1 MTKIFK
7 NLKKRDLLYILLI
20 LAFVVFEVWMELTM
34 PDYTSKLSQSVT
46 GGNVSMSD
54 VLTNGGMMLLCALG
68 SMVAAGISGLL
79 AAMVAANFSKTLRY
93 MLFGK
98 VTDFSDTEMNR
109 FSTPSLITR
118 TTNDVVQIQMFTA
131 MGLKALIKAPILA
144 IWAIC
149 KISTTNMQWTSAILI
164 TVVVMV
170 VAICMLVAVCYP
182 KFRKVQKLTDN
193 LNDVTRENISGVR
206 VIRAFNA
213 EDYQNK
219 RFGKVND
226 DVTKN
231 HLFTA
236 RSMGALMPIMFLCM
250 NGLSLAIYWIGAYL
264 INDAASIPEKDT
276 LIGNM
281 TAFTQYALQVV
292 MAFMLLVAI
301 AILLPRVMVSAKRI
315 QEVLDTDPVIRFGG
329 KGEDKADMSGELEF
343 KNVSFVYGKGEA
355 GIENISFKV
364 NKGETLAIIGA
375 TGSGK
380 TTIVNLIPRFYDVTG
395 GQILLDGVDIREF
408 SKEALEDRISI
419 APQKAILFKGDV
431 KSNITYGSKEE
442 VSDDDPRI
450 KQALAISKADF
461 VNELP
466 DGIHAPV
473 AQGGTN
479 FSGGQKQRLSI
490 ARAVYKDAEIVIFD
504 DTFSAL
510 DYKTD
515 MLVRKSLKEQ
525 LIDTTVILVAQRIG
539 TIKQAD
545 KIIVLEDGRIAG
557 MGKHDEL
564 LQTCP
569 LYKEIA
575 LSQLSKE
582 EL

>member
-1 MTKIFK
+1 MVRLFR

-20 LAFVVFEVWMELTM
+20 LALVVFEVWLDLTM
-34 PDYTSKLSQSVT
+34 PDYTAKLSESVT
-46 GGNVSMSD
+46 GGSVSMHD

-68 SMVAAGISGLL
+68 SMLAAGFSGLL

-93 MLFGK
+93 KLFGK
-98 VTDFSDTEMNR
+98 VTSFSDAEMNR

-118 TTNDVVQIQMFTA
+118 TTNDVVQLQMFMA
-131 MGLKALIKAPILA
+131 MGLKVVLKAPILA
-144 IWAIC
+144 VWAIC
-149 KISTTNMQWTSAILI
+149 KISATNVQWTTAVLI
-164 TVVVMV
+164 TVVIL
-170 VAICMLVAVCYP
+170 VATICILVAVCYP
-182 KFRKVQKLTDN
+182 KFRKVQKLTDD
-193 LNDVTRENISGVR
+193 LNNVTRENISGVR

-213 EDYQNK
+213 EDYQDQ
-219 RFGKVND
+219 RFGRVND
-226 DVTKN
+226 EVTRN
-231 HLFTA
+231 QLFTA
-236 RSMGALMPIMFLCM
+236 RSMGILMPVMFLCM

-264 INDAASIPEKDT
+264 INGAASIPEKVT

-301 AILLPRVMVSAKRI
+301 LILLPRVMVSAKRV
-315 QEVLDTDPVIRFGG
+315 QEVLDTDPSIRFEG
-329 KGEDKADMSGELEF
+329 KGEENARVSGELEF
-343 KNVSFVYGKGEA
+343 RNVSFTYGEGEA
-355 GIENISFKV
+355 GLEDISFKV
-364 NKGETLAIIGA
+364 KKGETLAIIGA

-380 TTIVNLIPRFYDVTG
+380 TTLVDLIPRFYDVTG
-395 GQILLDGVDIREF
+395 GQILLDGVDIREY
-408 SKEALEDRISI
+408 SKEALGARVSI
-419 APQKAILFKGDV
+419 APQKAVLFKGDV
-431 KSNITYGSKEE
+431 KSNVTYGSKEE
-442 VSDDDPRI
+442 VSDDDPRLR
-450 KQALAISKADF
+450 QALAIARADF
-461 VNELP
+461 VDELQ

-490 ARAVYKDAEIVIFD
+490 ARAIYKDAEIVIFD

-515 MLVRKSLKEQ
+515 MLVRKGLKEQ
-525 LIDTTVILVAQRIG
+525 LADTTVILVAQRIG

-545 KIIVLEDGRIAG
+545 RIIVLEDGRIAG
-557 MGKHDEL
+557 MGKHEEL
-564 LQTCP
+564 LRTCP